1 MTVPITVERILLLVY
16 IYDNVFDRLGV
27 TAGLVALFPKFRYIT
42 YSSHKV
48 LRTVPYFKCS

>member
-1 MTVPITVERILLLVY
+1 MTVPITVERIFLLVY